1 MIQTIL
7 ILLSWISIGV
17 RAMDSIMIFL
27 EEAQPQAV
35 WPGVL
40 FAVGMLAMIVLMIR
54 DVFRRPD
61 K

>member
-1 MIQTIL
+1 MIQTIP

-27 EEAQPQAV
+27 KEAQPQAV

-40 FAVGMLAMIVLMIR
+40 FAAGMLVMIVLMIK